1 MSPKPP
7 LATLG
12 SISAEDRQCEQGGD
26 TGAAFFGK
34 GKQCFQVDPAGLSQN
49 SPWPL
54 VTSRDSSNSSQESPR
69 GTARGEL
76 PRPHSRALPRASLAW
91 KLLRAGNE
99 VPGQD

>member
-1 MSPKPP
+1 MNVSPKPP

-34 GKQCFQVDPAGLSQN
+34 GKLYFQVDPAGLSQN

-54 VTSRDSSNSSQESPR
+54 VTSRDSSNSSEESPR
-69 GTARGEL
+69 GTARGAQPEGSSHGRTPGL
-76 PRPHSRALPRASLAW
+76 SHALP
-91 KLLRAGNE
+91 
-99 VPGQD
+99 